1 MTKGDRMNKL
11 ATALFV
17 IALGVASG
25 LLSSCKK
32 AESVSEAD
40 VLGTWEITAWDWK
53 QPQYFLNYDMLGTLV
68 FSPVSYGD
76 WRGVRVDLTFKRD
89 GLVQTAHGD
98 AADLTNLPIIKFDG
112 FWDAGF
118 YGGHLA
124 FRGIVEDG
132 GMIGSGGFFWDIPGG
147 YGHWEWEAV
156 KK

>member
-53 QPQYFLNYDMLGTLV
+53 QPQYFLNYDMLGTLE
-68 FSPVSYGD
+68 FSPVFFGNRRS
-76 WRGVRVDLTFKRD
+76 VRVGFTFRRD
-89 GLVQTAHGD
+89 GSMQTLDGY
-98 AADLTNLPIIKFDG
+98 ADLASLPVIKFE
-112 FWDAGF
+112 GF
-118 YGGHLA
+118 YSSGDSMA

-132 GMIGSGGFFWDIPGG
+132 GMIGSGGFYWDMPGG